1 MLSQVPLWF
10 EALPDGRFASRS
22 MGRTVV
28 LDKQSA
34 LWKMRG
40 GGRIQMEFQN
50 SNKSAPKRGLDRM
63 AASFNRYKGNDRSK
77 WQTNIPAYQ
86 KVAYDGVYSGVDLV
100 FYGKGNTL
108 EHDFIV
114 APKADPKQIRLAF
127 KGSSKMELDQA
138 GSLNLEAGGDHLS
151 MSKPVAYQTRVS
163 GERSEVAV
171 RFTTAPDQSI
181 GFELGEYDASLPLVI
196 DPVTRYSSYYGGNGA
211 DELVGVAVDLNS
223 DSVWVV
229 GSTDSTDLENNGDT
243 LNGSVPSGGRDVLVA
258 QFVGARAGQPSIL
271 YSSVVGG
278 TGTEEATA
286 IGIAP
291 NGNVFIV
298 GSTGSVDFPTVN
310 PFNDTFQGLSDAFII
325 GIDPTQTGASQLFYS
340 TFLGGTATDQATAMA
355 IDANSYVYVAG
366 NTKSTDFPTSS
377 GAILAGN
384 RGGVDPWVVKM
395 DPRASGSSGMI
406 YSTTYGGSLTDEA
419 TAVAVDSNGIIYL
432 TGWTLSNDF
441 PQSGNVP
448 FPAYNNAGDGFLVA
462 IDPAKTGNDGIVF
475 CTYFGGSSYDQPTAM
490 QFGPNGNLYI
500 AGFTNSTDFPNV
512 GNSIQ
517 KRNAGNSDMFL
528 MAWDLTKA
536 PSDWVVYSTYIGSSG
551 EDIVNGMSIDPQGRV
566 NLVGYTHPLSANASP
581 SYRAFPTTANA
592 VQRVNF
598 GLEEAVVLRIDPSL
612 SSEQGLTFST
622 FWGGTQNDVG
632 NGIFADPGG
641 CYVYAVGATNSPNLL
656 VVTFAKQANLATGP
670 DAFLINIDTCNDPP
684 PPTQ

>member
-28 LDKQSA
+28 LDNQSA
-34 LWKMRG
+34 VWKMRG
-40 GGRIQMEFQN
+40 GGKIQMEFQN
-50 SNKSAPKRGLDRM
+50 SNKSAPKRGIDRM

-86 KVAYDGVYSGVDLV
+86 KVGYDGVYSGVDLV

-114 APKADPKQIRLAF
+114 APKADPKQIRFVF
-127 KGSSKMELDQA
+127 KGSSKVQLDEN
-138 GSLNLEAGGDHLS
+138 GSLNLEADGDQLS
-151 MSKPVAYQTRVS
+151 MSKPVAYQTRAS

-181 GFELGEYDASLPLVI
+181 GFEVGAYDASLPLVI

-229 GSTDSTDLENNGDT
+229 GSTDSTDLQNNGET
-243 LNGSVPSGGRDVLVA
+243 LGSVLAGGRDILVA
-258 QFVGARAGQPSIL
+258 QFVGARAGQPTIL

-278 TGTEEATA
+278 SGSEQATA

-291 NGNVFIV
+291 NGNVYIV
-298 GSTGSVDFPTVN
+298 GSTASTDFPTVN
-310 PFNDTFQGLSDAFII
+310 PFNDVFQGTSDAFII
-325 GIDPTQTGASQLFYS
+325 GIDPTQTGASQLVYS
-340 TFLGGTATDQATAMA
+340 TFLGGTATDEATAMA
-355 IDANSYVYVAG
+355 IDSNSYVYVAG
-366 NTKSTDFPTSS
+366 NTKSTDFPTST

-395 DPRASGSSGMI
+395 DPRTGGSGGMI
-406 YSTTYGGSLTDEA
+406 YSTTYGGSSTDEA
-419 TAVAVDSNGIIYL
+419 TAVAVDSKGIIYL
-432 TGWTLSNDF
+432 TGWTVSSDF

-462 IDPAKTGNDGIVF
+462 IDPSKSGNDGIVF

-500 AGFTNSTDFPNV
+500 AGFTSSTDFPNV

-536 PSDWVVYSTYIGSSG
+536 PSDWIVYSTYIGSSG
-551 EDIVNGMSIDPQGRV
+551 EDVVNGMSIDPQGRV
-566 NLVGYTHPLSANASP
+566 NLVGYTHPLSANISP
-581 SYRAFPTTANA
+581 GYRAFPTTANA

-598 GLEEAVVLRIDPSL
+598 GLEEAVILRIDPSL
-612 SSEQGLTFST
+612 APEQGLTFST